1 LTDVP
6 NEVLSSIGD
15 YLPESE
21 FLAYQKTSK
30 IINVANRSQTKKR
43 VQPKMPYGSC
53 APLPE
58 WARILKDINLFY
70 FVPSFPSL
78 LLEEQREDNVSP
90 EKALASALYMA
101 NPDAGTGHLIEQN
114 VNELKELFYK
124 RDLPQ
129 LTFVAHRIVSLASRR
144 HREEMLYQLSKL
156 RELPYDIERRYA
168 YGMGG
173 LEAGTN
179 SP

>member
-6 NEVLSSIGD
+6 NAILSSIGD
-15 YLPESE
+15 HLPESE

-43 VQPKMPYGSC
+43 VQPKMPYGDC

-78 LLEEQREDNVSP
+78 LIQEQSEEGVSP
-90 EKALASALYMA
+90 EKSLAWALYMA
-101 NPDAGTGHLIEQN
+101 NPNAGTGPLIERN

-144 HREEMLYQLSKL
+144 YREEMLFELSQLNKL
-156 RELPYDIERRYA
+156 PFNVERMYS

-173 LEAGTN
+173 RKAD
-179 SP
+179 